1 MAYNKANA
9 TEYTGVKKITKAKT
23 AFAKKNIVG
32 KFRATIT
39 GTMDKY
45 FGKQM
50 QVGIFNTAREA
61 AVARDKKIL
70 SLGIDEPLQILKPK
84 KWNP

>member
-1 MAYNKANA
+1 MPYSKRN
-9 TEYTGVKKITKAKT
+9 TTQYTGVKKITKAKT
-23 AFAKKNIVG
+23 AYSKKYIVG
-32 KFRATIT
+32 KFKATIT
-39 GTMDKY
+39 GTKDKY

-61 AVARDKKIL
+61 ALARDKKIL

-84 KWNP
+84 K